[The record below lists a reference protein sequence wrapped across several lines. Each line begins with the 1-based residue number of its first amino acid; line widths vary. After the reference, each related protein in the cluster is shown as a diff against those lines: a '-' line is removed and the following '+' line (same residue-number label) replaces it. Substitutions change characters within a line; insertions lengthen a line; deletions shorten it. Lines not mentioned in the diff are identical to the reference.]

1 MKRHN
6 MFKDVIGFGVA
17 GNFAGHLE
25 QAGEATDFLNV
36 KVENNIQPKAL
47 FPFYVPSQHAGFL
60 SQYPLSSDTI
70 IPPNDADN
78 LQIEP
83 EVAIVFDISYQDNK
97 VVALTPV
104 KFAAYNDCSIRKPNA
119 KKISEKKNWGAETK
133 GISQDFIELSSFTK
147 GCELDKYRIASF
159 HMRNGE
165 LNRYGE
171 DSAAIDYSYFHEQL
185 NDWIIDKMNNQ
196 KDEGP
201 AENLSIYLA
210 NASYPKQAII
220 SIGATRYTPYG
231 ETNFLKSGDQSIVVV
246 YDGDKYTSDEIET
259 MAKLNSFEKSG
270 ISLLSQQV
278 I

>member
-1 MKRHN
+1 MT
-6 MFKDVIGFGVA
+6 FKHVIGFGVA

-36 KVENNIQPKAL
+36 KVDNAIQPKAL
-47 FPFYVPSQHAGFL
+47 FPFYAPSQSAGFL
-60 SQYPLSSDTI
+60 SQYPLSSDSI

-83 EVAIVFDISYQDNK
+83 EVAIVFDITYQDNK

-119 KKISEKKNWGAETK
+119 KKISEKKNWGKNTK

-147 GCELDKYRIASF
+147 GCELDTYRIASF
-159 HMRNGE
+159 HIRNGE
-165 LNRYGE
+165 VNRYGE

-185 NDWIIDKMNNQ
+185 NDWMIDRMNNQ

-201 AENLSIYLA
+201 AEDLALYLSEA
-210 NASYPKQAII
+210 NYPEQAII
-220 SIGATRYTPYG
+220 SIGATRYTEFG
-231 ETNFLKSGDQSIVVV
+231 ETNFLQSGDESIVVV
-246 YDGDKYTSDEIET
+246 YDGEQYGTQDIEEMVSSKT
-259 MAKLNSFEKSG
+259 WTKNG
-270 ISLLSQQV
+270 ISLLSQV
-278 I
+278 VR

>member
-1 MKRHN
+1 MT
-6 MFKDVIGFGVA
+6 FKHVIGFGVA

-36 KVENNIQPKAL
+36 KVDNAIQPKAL
-47 FPFYVPSQHAGFL
+47 FPFYIPSSSAGFL
-60 SQYPLSSDTI
+60 SQYPLSSDSI

-83 EVAIVFDISYQDNK
+83 EVAIVFDITYQDNK

-119 KKISEKKNWGAETK
+119 KKISEKKNWGVNTK

-159 HMRNGE
+159 HIRDGQV
-165 LNRYGE
+165 NRYGE

-185 NDWIIDKMNNQ
+185 NDWMIDRMNNQ

-201 AENLSIYLA
+201 AEDLALYLSEA
-210 NASYPKQAII
+210 NYPEQAII
-220 SIGATRYTPYG
+220 SIGATRYTEFG
-231 ETNFLKSGDQSIVVV
+231 ETNFLQSGDESIVVV
-246 YDGDKYTSDEIET
+246 YDGERYETQEIET
-259 MAKLNSFEKSG
+259 MVKTKTYQNQGL
-270 ISLLSQQV
+270 SLLAQTV
-278 I
+278 L

>member
-1 MKRHN
+1 MT
-6 MFKDVIGFGVA
+6 FKHVIGFGVA

-36 KVENNIQPKAL
+36 KVDNAIQPKAL
-47 FPFYVPSQHAGFL
+47 FPFYIPSSSAGFL
-60 SQYPLSSDTI
+60 SQYPLSSDSI

-83 EVAIVFDISYQDNK
+83 EVAIVFDITYQDNK

-119 KKISEKKNWGAETK
+119 KKISEKKNWGENTK
-133 GISQDFIELSSFTK
+133 GISQDFIKLTSFTK

-159 HMRNGE
+159 HIRNGQM
-165 LNRYGE
+165 NRYGE

-185 NDWIIDKMNNQ
+185 NDWMIDRMNNQ

-201 AENLSIYLA
+201 AEDLALYLSEA
-210 NASYPKQAII
+210 NYPEQAII
-220 SIGATRYTPYG
+220 SIGATRYTEFG
-231 ETNFLKSGDQSIVVV
+231 ETNFLQSGDESIVVV
-246 YDGDKYTSDEIET
+246 YDGQCYDSQEIEN
-259 MAKLNSFEKSG
+259 MAASKTFSQSG
-270 ISLLSQQV
+270 ISVLSQMV
-278 I
+278 R

>member
-1 MKRHN
+1 MT
-6 MFKDVIGFGVA
+6 FKHVIGFGVA

-36 KVENNIQPKAL
+36 KVDNAIQPKAL
-47 FPFYVPSQHAGFL
+47 FPFYVPSQSAGFL
-60 SQYPLSSDTI
+60 SQYPLSSDSI

-83 EVAIVFDISYQDNK
+83 EVAIVFDITYQDNK

-119 KKISEKKNWGAETK
+119 KKISEKKNWGKNTK

-147 GCELDKYRIASF
+147 GCELDTYRIASF
-159 HMRNGE
+159 HIRNGE
-165 LNRYGE
+165 VNRYGE

-185 NDWIIDKMNNQ
+185 NDWMIDRMNNQ

-201 AENLSIYLA
+201 AEDLALYLSEA
-210 NASYPKQAII
+210 NYPEQAII
-220 SIGATRYTPYG
+220 SIGATRYTEFG
-231 ETNFLKSGDQSIVVV
+231 ETNFLQSGDESIVVV
-246 YDGDKYTSDEIET
+246 YDGERYETQEIET
-259 MAKLNSFEKSG
+259 MVKTKVYQNQGL
-270 ISLLSQQV
+270 SLLAQSV
-278 I
+278 L

>member
-1 MKRHN
+1 MT
-6 MFKDVIGFGVA
+6 FKHVIGFGVA

-36 KVENNIQPKAL
+36 KVDNAIQPKAL
-47 FPFYVPSQHAGFL
+47 FPFYVPSQSAGFL
-60 SQYPLSSDTI
+60 SQYPLSSDSI

-83 EVAIVFDISYQDNK
+83 EVAIVFDITYQDNK

-119 KKISEKKNWGAETK
+119 KKISEKKNWGKNTK

-147 GCELDKYRIASF
+147 GCELDTYRIASF
-159 HMRNGE
+159 HIRNGE
-165 LNRYGE
+165 VNRYGE

-185 NDWIIDKMNNQ
+185 NDWMIDRMNNQ

-201 AENLSIYLA
+201 AEDLALYLSEA
-210 NASYPKQAII
+210 NYPEQAII
-220 SIGATRYTPYG
+220 SIGATRYTEFG
-231 ETNFLKSGDQSIVVV
+231 ETNFLQSGDESIVVV
-246 YDGDKYTSDEIET
+246 YDGERYETQEIET
-259 MAKLNSFEKSG
+259 MVKTKAYQNQGL
-270 ISLLSQQV
+270 SLLAQSV
-278 I
+278 L

>member
-1 MKRHN
+1 MT
-6 MFKDVIGFGVA
+6 FKHVVGFGVA

-36 KVENNIQPKAL
+36 KVENSIQPKAL
-47 FPFYVPSQHAGFL
+47 FPFYIPSQSAGFL
-60 SQYPLSSDTI
+60 SQYPLSWNSI

-83 EVAIVFDISYQDNK
+83 EIAIVFDITYEDNK

-119 KKISEKKNWGAETK
+119 KKISEKKNWGANTK

-147 GCELDKYRIASF
+147 GCELDTYRIASF
-159 HMRNGE
+159 HIRNGQV
-165 LNRYGE
+165 NRYGE

-185 NDWIIDKMNNQ
+185 NDWMIDRMNNQ

-201 AENLSIYLA
+201 AENLALYLSEA
-210 NASYPKQAII
+210 NYPQQAII
-220 SIGATRYTPYG
+220 SIGATRYTKFG
-231 ETNFLKSGDQSIVVV
+231 ENNFLQSGDESIVVV
-246 YDGDKYTSDEIET
+246 YNGDKYNAREIET
-259 MAKLNSFEKSG
+259 MVNNRKFEG
-270 ISLLSQQV
+270 TEISLLSQLV
-278 I
+278 K

>member
-1 MKRHN
+1 MT
-6 MFKDVIGFGVA
+6 FKHAVGFGVA

-36 KVENNIQPKAL
+36 KVENAIQPKAL
-47 FPFYVPSQHAGFL
+47 FPFYIPSQQAGFL
-60 SQYPLSSDTI
+60 SQYPLSSDSI

-83 EVAIVFDISYQDNK
+83 EVAIVFDITYQDNK

-119 KKISEKKNWGAETK
+119 KKISEKKNWGENTK
-133 GISQDFIELSSFTK
+133 GISQDFIGLTSFTK

-159 HMRNGE
+159 HIRNGE
-165 LNRYGE
+165 INRYGE

-185 NDWIIDKMNNQ
+185 NDWMIDRMNNQ

-201 AENLSIYLA
+201 AEDLALYLSEA
-210 NASYPKQAII
+210 NYPEQAII
-220 SIGATRYTPYG
+220 SIGATRYTEFG
-231 ETNFLKSGDQSIVVV
+231 ETNFLQSGDESIVVV
-246 YDGDKYTSDEIET
+246 YDGEQYGAQDIEEMVST
-259 MAKLNSFEKSG
+259 KTWTKNG
-270 ISLLSQQV
+270 VSLLSQV
-278 I
+278 VR

>member
-1 MKRHN
+1 MT
-6 MFKDVIGFGVA
+6 FKHVIGFGVA

-36 KVENNIQPKAL
+36 KVDNATQPKAL
-47 FPFYVPSQHAGFL
+47 FPFYIPSSSAGFL
-60 SQYPLSSDTI
+60 SQYPLSSDSI

-83 EVAIVFDISYQDNK
+83 EVAIVFDITYQDNK

-119 KKISEKKNWGAETK
+119 KKISEKKNWGVNTK

-159 HMRNGE
+159 HIRDGQV
-165 LNRYGE
+165 NRYGE

-185 NDWIIDKMNNQ
+185 NDWMIDRMNNQ

-201 AENLSIYLA
+201 AEDLALYLSEA
-210 NASYPKQAII
+210 NYPEQAII
-220 SIGATRYTPYG
+220 SIGATRYTEFG
-231 ETNFLKSGDQSIVVV
+231 ETNFLQSGDESIVVV
-246 YDGDKYTSDEIET
+246 YDGERYETQEIET
-259 MAKLNSFEKSG
+259 MVKTKTYQNQGL
-270 ISLLSQQV
+270 SLLAQTV
-278 I
+278 L